1 MVTLIKKIELKS
13 LGACISD
20 IETFIKQLVL
30 LVCLY
35 KVYLSIECQRAN
47 NLCYNKGFINTARW
61 VFRSLLMLQTL
72 PREIYNSFT
81 GG

>member
-1 MVTLIKKIELKS
+1 MSADKYPSIFSRLMEAIV
-13 LGACISD
+13 
-20 IETFIKQLVL
+20 
-30 LVCLY
+30 Y
-35 KVYLSIECQRAN
+35 VYLSIECQRAN